1 MRGKFWA
8 LAALVCLTLLSG
20 CEQPQRGIEG
30 RPIEKPKRVVSL
42 SPSTTEIVSQ
52 IGLANSMQGR
62 SSSCDFPEG
71 VRQVPVV
78 VDGTKPDFEKI
89 AQIRPEVIVFDGN
102 LFGDDVK
109 QKLLQ
114 TGATLFDISP
124 STIAEYEDRVLE
136 FGSMTGTI
144 TRTSDMVDKVHNA
157 AETAASKVPE
167 PRVKGCVL
175 MTGSGEFLTAG
186 KGSFVADVLKTC
198 GVDVIGA
205 DSKLFAAM
213 PVEQLVA
220 ADPELI
226 FTGFGEGEKILKD
239 PRLASTRA
247 VRLRHVYEVR
257 SDILY
262 RTGARVEA
270 FIDSVSNQVARVAEG
285 RGRK

>member
-8 LAALVCLTLLSG
+8 LAALTTLAFVIG

-30 RPIEKPKRVVSL
+30 RPIDKPKRIVSL

-52 IGLANSMQGR
+52 IGLSNSMQGR
-62 SSSCDFPEG
+62 SSSCDFPAG
-71 VRQVPVV
+71 VKQVPVV

-89 AQIRPEVIVFDGN
+89 AQIRPEVIIFDGA

-114 TGATLFDISP
+114 TGATLVDVSP
-124 STIAEYEDRVLE
+124 TTIAQYEDQLLD

-144 TRTSDMVDKVHNA
+144 TRVSDLVDKVHNA

-175 MTGSGEFLTAG
+175 MAGSGEFLTAG

-198 GVDVIGA
+198 GVDVIGP
-205 DSKLFAAM
+205 DTRLFAPF

-220 ADPELI
+220 GDPEI
-226 FTGFGEGEKILKD
+226 VFTGFGEGEKILKD
-239 PRLASTRA
+239 PRLASTKA

-285 RGRK
+285 RTSK